1 MRWIAIAAVLALSSG
16 GIKASDS
23 VAADSP
29 AAEVSAPV
37 VGADATATVTVT
49 AIPSHSMV
57 AELVKELKPTPEARP
72 AKKLKVAHK
81 KTFPKSLLS
90 RTERQQLAL
99 LAVSNKP
106 GESLL
111 LDLLNEEDAGSSSD
125 DLDLQRFFSRPKVV
139 NSIEPDDE
147 DDDVEL
153 SEAVKL
159 RLLLARM
166 QAVRAHERKFSS
178 SAVDTR
184 S

>member
-23 VAADSP
+23 VAADSQV
-29 AAEVSAPV
+29 AEASAPV
-37 VGADATATVTVT
+37 VGADATATVT

-72 AKKLKVAHK
+72 TKKLKVAHK

-90 RTERQQLAL
+90 RTERHQLAL
-99 LAVSNKP
+99 LAISKKS
-106 GESLL
+106 GESSLL
-111 LDLLNEEDAGSSSD
+111 ELLNEEDAGSSSD

-139 NSIEPDDE
+139 NTMDQDDE
-147 DDDVEL
+147 DDDLEL

-178 SAVDTR
+178 SSVDTR

>member
-1 MRWIAIAAVLALSSG
+1 MRWIVITAVLALSSG

-23 VAADSP
+23 VVAESHI
-29 AAEVSAPV
+29 AEVSASV
-37 VGADATATVTVT
+37 VAADATATVT

-90 RTERQQLAL
+90 RTERHQLAL
-99 LAVSNKP
+99 LATSKKP
-106 GESLL
+106 GESSLL
-111 LDLLNEEDAGSSSD
+111 ELLNEEDAGSSSED
-125 DLDLQRFFSRPKVV
+125 VDLQRFFSRPKLV
-139 NSIEPDDE
+139 NTMGPDDE
-147 DDDVEL
+147 DDDLEL

-166 QAVRAHERKFSS
+166 QAVRAHEKKFSS
-178 SAVDTR
+178 SSVDAR